1 MLKMVIIP
9 ISFNTSHDEIL
20 VYYDRYK
27 LERVF
32 YNLISNAFRY
42 TPKGGV
48 IEVNVSKLESDI
60 NNRS

>member
-1 MLKMVIIP
+1 MP
-9 ISFNTSHDEIL
+9 TFSSSDEEIL

-42 TPKGGV
+42 TPKGGA
-48 IEVNVSKLESDI
+48 ISIHIKKKK
-60 NNRS
+60 NRRL